1 MQHNSSKILTFA
13 LLLLLPLLTGCLNED
28 TQPQPEQGVKGRI
41 VLSLVGME
49 GYVDAQ
55 TRATQ
60 TLTNYDGYT
69 YTLTGTSLIDGH
81 TFSPVN
87 GNLGDLMDVASL
99 ELEAGI
105 YRLTVS
111 NESVTQTGVG
121 FPTYSG
127 YQDFTLHVDDVVNVS
142 IYMGKPSNAKLTI
155 VQDGTFSLKYGN
167 AVFTI
172 GGRTINLLPEVA
184 GTIAYF
190 PTGQNVSYTIAAAA
204 KSGSHVTDISGVT
217 GSITVEAGKAYTLT
231 LNADPVTGILIPV
244 VSGTHTGEFD

>member
-69 YTLTGTSLIDGH
+69 YTLTGTSLIDAHSISESG
-81 TFSPVN
+81 T
-87 GNLGDLMDVASL
+87 LASL
-99 ELEAGI
+99 MNASSLEIEAGN

-111 NESVTQTGVG
+111 NESGTQSGIG

-127 YQDFTLHVDDVVNVS
+127 YQDFTLHVDDVVKVS
-142 IYMGKPSNAKLTI
+142 INMGKPSNAKLTI
-155 VQDGTFSLKYGN
+155 VEDGTFSSKYGN
-167 AVFTI
+167 ATFTV
-172 GGRTINLLPEVA
+172 GTREINLSSTPTV
-184 GTIAYF
+184 AYF
-190 PTGQNVSYTIAAAA
+190 PAGSVGYTLTARA
-204 KSGSHVTDISGVT
+204 KSGSHVTDIVGAT
-217 GSITVEAGKAYTLT
+217 GTIAVEAGKAYTLT
-231 LNADPVTGILIPV
+231 LSANPVTGELIPI
-244 VSGTHTGEFD
+244 VSGSHNGEFD